1 MRLSIN
7 LSSKGKAVA
16 NFAHRHFGG
25 FGDLGPGYKLWNSNS
40 QIAGLEGES
49 DVQTSKVMTAGPWVS
64 VIAQECTRQGPGAC
78 LLGLHSKD
86 PTGRDAHLPCLHGAS
101 RPAAGG
107 RLFSKGMCTH
117 LEEIIGQEASL
128 KLLLLR

>member
-1 MRLSIN
+1 MRLSIS

-16 NFAHRHFGG
+16 NFVHRHFGG
-25 FGDLGPGYKLWNSNS
+25 LRDLGPGYKLLISIT
-40 QIAGLEGES
+40 QVAGLKGES
-49 DVQTSKVMTAGPWVS
+49 DVQTSKVTNAGPWVS
-64 VIAQECTRQGPGAC
+64 VTAQECTRQGPGAC

-86 PTGRDAHLPCLHGAS
+86 PTGRDAHLPCLHGTS

-117 LEEIIGQEASL
+117 LEERIGRKPL
-128 KLLLLR
+128 